1 MKKKNKQIR
10 KRIRKEASYQRR
22 QEQLGE
28 RKDNGE
34 GKALHRKASR
44 YTVCCRSAVFALAAS
59 LM

>member
-34 GKALHRKASR
+34 GKASR